1 MSDSG
6 HVADPLDLSSLDTD
20 SLLSALAAVKKAV
33 PDLLLDVK
41 PVLAQLTSS
50 SDAVDE
56 EGAAT
61 AREAVDRYMATV
73 DKIQFVLRQS
83 VFFLRETRAAP
94 SVLRPPPADA
104 LPRPLAA
111 TLRDRG
117 DGDGEAQLGLYALR
131 VEVAALRDM
140 LAAVKASRKMS
151 NGEDGS
157 GDGPEGGDERM
168 EMV

>member
-1 MSDSG
+1 MSDSDS
-6 HVADPLDLSSLDTD
+6 VADPLELTSLDTD
-20 SLLSALAAVKKAV
+20 SLLAALAAVKKAV

-41 PVLAQLTSS
+41 PVLAQLSS
-50 SDAVDE
+50 PSDETDE
-56 EGAAT
+56 KGATA
-61 AREAVDRYMATV
+61 AREAVERYMATV

-94 SVLRPPPADA
+94 SVLRPPPAEA

-131 VEVAALRDM
+131 VEVATLRDM
-140 LAAVKASRKMS
+140 LAAVKAPRKAD
-151 NGEDGS
+151 EEAS
-157 GDGPEGGDERM
+157 GDGQAGGE
-168 EMV
+168 EQTA